1 MAGNINIV
9 IGSWGS
15 YNECNERA
23 LGSKWLDLSDY
34 SDWDEIVEELKK
46 EGFELD
52 GIDEELF
59 IQDVEGIED
68 RSVNWDY
75 VNPET
80 LFNTL
85 KESGVLDD
93 DYKYKVFSAF
103 LEVRDFGD
111 FEEKVNSHG
120 DRWDDDI
127 NLWSGYSWEDYGRE
141 MLDCC
146 GYNIPS
152 ELEDYIDYERYSY
165 ILIFVSSFFFLIGVS
180 PKGEIIFVFELYH
193 KGKSITTTTCP
204 D

>member
-1 MAGNINIV
+1 MNGNISIV

-59 IQDVEGIED
+59 IQDIEGIND
-68 RSVNWDY
+68 SSVNWDY

-85 KESGVLDD
+85 DESGALTN
-93 DYKYKVFSAF
+93 DYKYKVFCAL
-103 LEVRDFGD
+103 LEVRCFDD
-111 FEEKVNSHG
+111 FEERVKSHG
-120 DRWDDDI
+120 ERWDDDI
-127 NLWSGYSWEDYGRE
+127 ILWKNRDWYDLGYEF
-141 MLDCC
+141 LHDCH
-146 GYNIPS
+146 NIPDY
-152 ELEDYIDYERYSY
+152 LDNYIDYKRYGEELSY
-165 ILIFVSSFFFLIGVS
+165 DGFQEYSEGII
-180 PKGEIIFVFELYH
+180 EIR
-193 KGKSITTTTCP
+193 
-204 D
+204 

>member
-1 MAGNINIV
+1 MKGNISIV

-15 YNECNERA
+15 YNEHNERS
-23 LGSKWLDLSDY
+23 LGSEWLDLSDY

-59 IQDVEGIED
+59 IQDIKGIED

-93 DYKYKVFSAF
+93 NYKYKVFCAF
-103 LEVRDFGD
+103 VEVRCYDD

-120 DRWDDDI
+120 YRWDDCI
-127 NLWSGYSWEDYGRE
+127 NLWSGYSWEDYGKE
-141 MLDCC
+141 MPGCC
-146 GYNIPS
+146 GYEIPKHI
-152 ELEDYIDYERYSY
+152 IDFKRKTA
-165 ILIFVSSFFFLIGVS
+165 VR
-180 PKGEIIFVFELYH
+180 GEISF
-193 KGKSITTTTCP
+193 
-204 D
+204 